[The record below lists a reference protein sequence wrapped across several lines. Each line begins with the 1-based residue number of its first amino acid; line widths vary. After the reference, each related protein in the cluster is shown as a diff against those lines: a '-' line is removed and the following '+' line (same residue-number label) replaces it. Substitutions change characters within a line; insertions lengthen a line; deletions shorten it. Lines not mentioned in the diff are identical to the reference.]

1 MTDFL
6 TRLAERA
13 LGATPAVQPLVPP
26 IFAPEQTDFASDQ
39 GPVGETTVTLD
50 DPPRLQQTPSLRTLE
65 ARDSSGEA
73 LQNATDHSENPG
85 TGTQDES
92 PTHLVTVDTTAE
104 TLASLG
110 EPDPRLDDAKEEG
123 STASPNAPKRI
134 QKQSGA
140 AEPDEGSAAG
150 PEAKTPSPGKT
161 GVSDGTE
168 DTPPRQTSHAAARSS
183 QLSPVFGTVRQ
194 DAVEDVT
201 TQPRIHQRITER
213 ARPDDTHRNA
223 PPAPRRASP
232 EDGSDLPE
240 QQVVAPETL
249 SIGPSSA
256 DKRPGQEEARS
267 PWPPSD
273 DQSSP
278 RVQSEPLYRAT
289 SQDADT
295 SPEIGKN
302 VSETGVTSRQ
312 PASPAVAVSVAKRV
326 AGSHSAVDHDRVFR
340 EPFKAA
346 SEASASTIRVEIG
359 RIDVRAVT
367 PPPAP
372 AAPREAPD
380 RSSPSLSL
388 EDYLKERSGGRR

>member
-6 TRLAERA
+6 TRLAERT

-26 IFAPEQTDFASDQ
+26 IFAPEPSDFASAQDSED
-39 GPVGETTVTLD
+39 ETALTLD
-50 DPPRLQQTPSLRTLE
+50 DPPRSRETPSLRTLE

-92 PTHLVTVDTTAE
+92 PTHLVTVDTPAE

-110 EPDPRLDDAKEEG
+110 EPDPRLDDAKEKG
-123 STASPNAPKRI
+123 STASPDAPKRT
-134 QKQSGA
+134 QKRSGT
-140 AEPDEGSAAG
+140 AESDVGSAAG
-150 PEAKTPSPGKT
+150 PEAKTPSPAKT
-161 GVSDGTE
+161 GVSDGTK
-168 DTPPRQTSHAAARSS
+168 DALPRQSSHGAARSS
-183 QLSPVFGTVRQ
+183 QLSPVSGTVRQ
-194 DAVEDVT
+194 DAVADVT
-201 TQPRIHQRITER
+201 TQPRIHQKITER
-213 ARPDDTHRNA
+213 ARPDDTKRHA
-223 PPAPRRASP
+223 PPASRRASP

-256 DKRPGQEEARS
+256 EKRPGQEEARS
-267 PWPPSD
+267 PWPPPD

-278 RVQSEPLYRAT
+278 RVQSEPLYRAA

-295 SPEIGKN
+295 SPEVGKN

-326 AGSHSAVDHDRVFR
+326 AGPHSAVDHDRVFR

-346 SEASASTIRVEIG
+346 PEAPASTIRVEIG
-359 RIDVRAVT
+359 RIDVRANT